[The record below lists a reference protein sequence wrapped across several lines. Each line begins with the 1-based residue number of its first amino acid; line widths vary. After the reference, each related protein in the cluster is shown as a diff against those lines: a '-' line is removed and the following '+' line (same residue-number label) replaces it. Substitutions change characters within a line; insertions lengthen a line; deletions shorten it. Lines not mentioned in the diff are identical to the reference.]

1 MHTVLPELT
10 VIENQDKERQI
21 MDYAKLNQEFLKNR
35 EKKKLDYLK
44 VDSILIKW
52 QSEIDSKRKK
62 VEKMIHHLHQ
72 ESSDFLVTN
81 FDLIIIPE
89 FGKQESYKKRDSGKG
104 LSKSLKTVMSHL
116 SHCRF
121 RDTLIRKYSCP
132 NCYPAIM
139 YSQS

>member
-1 MHTVLPELT
+1 M
-10 VIENQDKERQI
+10 
-21 MDYAKLNQEFLKNR
+21 
-35 EKKKLDYLK
+35 
-44 VDSILIKW
+44 KW

-62 VEKMIHHLHQ
+62 LKKLIDHLHQ

-89 FGKQESYKKRDSGKG
+89 FGKQEAYKKRDSGKG

-121 RDTLIRKYSCP
+121 RDTLIRK
-132 NCYPAIM
+132 
-139 YSQS
+139 